1 MSELCD
7 LRVGDVD
14 ISERKG
20 TLTVRAGKGMKQ
32 RTIPLTI
39 DARKA
44 IARYLAERE
53 QPDPGDF
60 LVISRRTGG
69 RLTSKA
75 VRDLAGKYGYQAMVG
90 DAHPHAFRHSFATE
104 LLRKGAP
111 LPTVGALL
119 GHESLQS
126 TARYT
131 QPSERDLRDAVNKL
145 ALTEER

>member
-1 MSELCD
+1 
-7 LRVGDVD
+7 
-14 ISERKG
+14 
-20 TLTVRAGKGMKQ
+20 
-32 RTIPLTI
+32 
-39 DARKA
+39 
-44 IARYLAERE
+44 
-53 QPDPGDF
+53 
-60 LVISRRTGG
+60 
-69 RLTSKA
+69 
-75 VRDLAGKYGYQAMVG
+75 MVE

-145 ALTEER
+145 ALTDER